1 MKGRPASKFDEE
13 GPVGR
18 GIIPARLY
26 WANPKQGRDME
37 NLQDK
42 LNTVYSYHD
51 ETKHH
56 FQRYARS
63 LGFLDWTSQP
73 DPFRQFDGTEITR
86 LEIPDPGDQP
96 TWDAL
101 FSPGPEPTSVSPASL
116 SEFFYSSLA
125 LSAWKQ
131 VVSPAGEVVSRWAL
145 RVNPS
150 SGNLHPTEGYL
161 VNADGVFHYA
171 PREHQLEKRAAFGP
185 GIWDDFASNLPSD
198 AFLVGLTSIHWREA
212 WKYGERAFRYCQHD
226 VGHALA
232 ALTLAAKCQGWQTRL
247 LDGPQTRDIEK
258 LLGVDGQI
266 GSEKEHGDCL
276 VVVWPDKKP
285 HNITFAGLPE
295 AGDWAGAPNSLSEKH
310 QDWPI
315 LSEVAAAT
323 PWPGRTK
330 SPAGNITKSQNYG
343 TERGLSAH
351 QLIRG
356 RRSAVAMD
364 GESSMSRADFF
375 GLLERLL
382 PTADH
387 PVFSAVPNLAN
398 VSLGIFVHRVEDLT
412 PGLYVL
418 VRHPEHEESL
428 RESFRDDFSWER
440 PEACPEHLPL
450 FVLGHG
456 DLRDSARQ
464 LSCGQAIA
472 ADGAFSLGM
481 LARFDHALDKEGPGM
496 YPRLFWETG
505 MIGQM
510 LYLEGEAAGTRGT
523 GIGCFFDDEVHRVLG
538 IADHSWQSLYHFT
551 VGGAVDDERL
561 QSVPAYTK

>member
-1 MKGRPASKFDEE
+1 
-13 GPVGR
+13 
-18 GIIPARLY
+18 
-26 WANPKQGRDME
+26 ME

-42 LNTVYSYHD
+42 LNTVYRYHD

-63 LGFLDWTSQP
+63 LGFMDWTNQP
-73 DPFRQFDGTEITR
+73 DPFRQFEGSKKTG
-86 LEIPDPGDQP
+86 LEIPDTQDRP

-101 FSPGPEPTSVSPASL
+101 FGRGPEPASVSPASL
-116 SEFFYSSLA
+116 SEFFYDSLA

-171 PREHQLEKRAAFGP
+171 PREHQLEKRAVFGP
-185 GIWDDFASNLPSD
+185 GIWDEFGSKLPQG

-232 ALTLAAKCQGWQTRL
+232 ALTLAARCQGWRTRL
-247 LDGPQTRDIEK
+247 LDGPETAEIEH
-258 LLGVDGQI
+258 LLGVEGQN
-266 GSEKEHGDCL
+266 GPEKEHGDCL
-276 VVVWPDKKP
+276 VAVWPDKKT
-285 HNITFAGLPE
+285 HHIALQGLP
-295 AGDWAGAPNSLSEKH
+295 AARDWTGAPNTLSEKH
-310 QDWPI
+310 QEWPI
-315 LSEVAAAT
+315 IPEVAAASV
-323 PWPGRTK
+323 WPGRPEPK
-330 SPAGNITKSQNYG
+330 VGNITKGQG
-343 TERGLSAH
+343 DLPDRGLSAH
-351 QLIRG
+351 RLIRS

-364 GESSMSRADFF
+364 GESSMPRADFF
-375 GLLERLL
+375 GLLDRLL

-387 PVFSAVPNLAN
+387 PVFSAAPQLAH
-398 VSLGIFVHRVEDLT
+398 VSLAIFVHRVDDLP

-418 VRHPEHEESL
+418 VRHPEHEVSL
-428 RESFRDDFSWER
+428 REAFRDDFSWER

-450 FVLGHG
+450 FRLGQG
-456 DLRDSARQ
+456 DLRDPARQ

-481 LARFDHALDKEGPGM
+481 LARFDHALQNEGPGM

-505 MIGQM
+505 MVGQM
-510 LYLEGEAAGTRGT
+510 LYLEAEAAGTRGT

-551 VGGAVDDERL
+551 IGGAVDDERL